1 MRRRDDFRNK
11 KAGFTLVEM
20 LLVIGLIVLLA
31 GLVIVNVDNIFGDQ
45 QAKLTHFKV
54 NEAFKTPLFKY
65 RMDMGS
71 YPSTDQG
78 LKALLQKP
86 SNDSGKWRGPYVDKA
101 EDIVDP
107 WGNELKYR
115 YPSTNNPGS
124 YDLYSLGPDGSESG
138 DDIRNW

>member
-45 QAKLTHFKV
+45 QAKMTHFKV

-71 YPSTDQG
+71 YPTTDQG

-86 SNDSGKWRGPYVDKA
+86 SNDSGKWRGPYVDKS